1 MNNSRTTFP
10 KIERLSWKRH
20 IDLLFQQGASHV
32 AFPLRMIYLPVDQDD
47 RGASVAMLVCVPKK
61 RLKHAVDRNN
71 VKRRVRESYR
81 LRKHDLIDLYTAK
94 NKKLLLA
101 FLYLENETCSY
112 AKIDRAMKKLLQTIQ
127 EQTV

>member
-1 MNNSRTTFP
+1 MNTSRKTFP

-47 RGASVAMLVCVPKK
+47 RGASIAMLVSVPKK
-61 RLKHAVDRNN
+61 RLKHAVDRNY

-81 LRKHDLIDLYTAK
+81 LRKNELIHLYTAK

-101 FLYLENETCSY
+101 FLYLDHGTCSF
-112 AKIDRAMKKLLQTIQ
+112 AKIDRAMKKLLQTMQ